1 MRNHPLPSIPSP
13 VLANVVGGC
22 GHKCSMPQS
31 QPAPQMAATP
41 PAPMPDPGPRVRVTV
56 ATGQAGGAAIQQ
68 ALGGGAAPAA

>member
-1 MRNHPLPSIPSP
+1 MRNHRLPSIPSP

-22 GHKCSMPQS
+22 HKHSCP
-31 QPAPQMAATP
+31 QPAQMAA
-41 PAPMPDPGPRVRVTV
+41 PAPAAAPDPGPRVRVTV

>member
-22 GHKCSMPQS
+22 HKHGMPQ
-31 QPAPQMAATP
+31 PAQMAAAAAA
-41 PAPMPDPGPRVRVTV
+41 PAEDPGPRVRVSV